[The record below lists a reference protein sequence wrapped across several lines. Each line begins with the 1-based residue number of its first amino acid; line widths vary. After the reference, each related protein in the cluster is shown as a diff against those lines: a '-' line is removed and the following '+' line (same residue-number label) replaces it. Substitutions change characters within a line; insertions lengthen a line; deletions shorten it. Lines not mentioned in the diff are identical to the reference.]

1 MKVRVTVKR
10 RGQLNRQFIGLF
22 ACTIDAIV
30 SVLGVVGDEPCSI
43 SAEVLA

>member
-1 MKVRVTVKR
+1 MKVKVTVKR
-10 RGQLNRQFIGLF
+10 RGQSSRQFIGLF
-22 ACTIDAIV
+22 ACAIV